1 MKGYDIKVNSAD
13 AASNV
18 INHLGVGIPKA
29 LTLRELVIN
38 GIEACQRNKDEA
50 GSGVYIK
57 KDHDYYNKLSVVNV
71 GGDFL
76 SQENIENHLATLG
89 STGNTSLDGQQVLD
103 ANKGIGAKV
112 AYLPQAIH
120 GLLYRS
126 IKKGEGHGITV
137 TMCQD
142 TTRNVYTLPA
152 KFCEWNDTNTSFQ
165 ACFSFDERMWIDDS
179 EEFPIAEY
187 TGTEVVC
194 MGNTEDEDT
203 WLEFDRLCG
212 IRKGV
217 GDGGTGYGIFK
228 YLTHR
233 LWSEPPVPVR
243 SVIYDKASGDRRSPQ
258 LVKGLKSY
266 IRTKTKVNGVI
277 PVKVAGFEV
286 QAYWGVVKG
295 PADEGYVSNWAS
307 SGLTSFAWKGETY
320 FDFDQSAYSKKKDV
334 KECGIVVKPDKVMI
348 VFEFADDIELSTN
361 AGRTLLYY
369 NNQTID
375 KAEFHEAF
383 RKEIP
388 QQLVT
393 WQEENQQK
401 SPDDK
406 DLFSNLQKLFKKK
419 FKMRVV
425 PMGTSPLKCK
435 TPTIA
440 KAPSS
445 SKVSKNKARSAMAGR
460 QSSSAKLK
468 QMICPELKFIADEDE
483 EALCEFH
490 YKAYQL
496 VFNTAHPLYVERH
509 DNLVKK
515 FGSACLIKE
524 DVEYF
529 MKFYMLENIFNSI
542 CEIDLIFASSLET
555 KKEHWSP
562 LCLQRAW
569 TIRDEQ
575 AIYEKLKNR
584 QKDAETL
591 AA

>member
-1 MKGYDIKVNSAD
+1 MKGYDIKVDSAV

-29 LTLRELVIN
+29 LALRELVIN

-50 GSGVYIK
+50 GHGVIVM
-57 KDHDYYNKLSVVNV
+57 KDHEYGDKLAVVNI

-76 SQENIENHLATLG
+76 SQEKIEKHLATLG
-89 STGNTSLDGQQVLD
+89 ASGNDSICGEQVLD

-112 AYLPQAIH
+112 AYLPQAPL

-126 IKKGEGHGITV
+126 VEKGEEEGITV
-137 TMCQD
+137 TMCRD
-142 TTRNVYTLPA
+142 HARNVYTLPA
-152 KFCEWNDTNTSFQ
+152 TYCEFQEVTTSFP
-165 ACFSFDERMWIDDS
+165 ACFSFHEKMWVNPS
-179 EEFPIAEY
+179 EEVPVARY

-194 MGNTEDEDT
+194 LGSTEDENT

-320 FDFDQSAYSKKKDV
+320 FDFDQSTYSKKKDV

-348 VFEFADDIELSTN
+348 VFEFSNNIELSTN

-369 NNQTID
+369 DNQTID

-383 RKEIP
+383 REKIP
-388 QQLVT
+388 PELVA

-406 DLFSNLQKLFKKK
+406 DLFANLQKLFKKRY
-419 FKMRVV
+419 KMKE
-425 PMGTSPLKCK
+425 GDAIESPLKYTASSINK
-435 TPTIA
+435 
-440 KAPSS
+440 PSS
-445 SKVSKNKARSAMAGR
+445 SLKVAKNKARKTSVGRLSSA
-460 QSSSAKLK
+460 AKLK
-468 QMICPELKFIADEDE
+468 QMKCPYLTFIADEDE

-490 YKAYQL
+490 YKAYEL
-496 VFNTAHPLYVERH
+496 VLNTAHPLYSERLER
-509 DNLVKK
+509 LVGK
-515 FGSACLIKE
+515 FGVACLIKE
-524 DVEYF
+524 DVEYL
-529 MKFYMLENIFNSI
+529 MKFYMLENAFNGI
-542 CEIDLIFASSLET
+542 IEVNQTFPASLEA
-555 KKEHWSP
+555 KREHWTP

-569 TIRDEQ
+569 SSRDEQ
-575 AIYEKLKNR
+575 TIYERLKSK
-584 QKDAETL
+584 QKDAEIL